1 MSEWSCT
8 NPNTALSAIIKN
20 AKKAALRD
28 NYNQVILSSNDGY
41 SFSREGYGQPVTP
54 VFPDEKIIG
63 RVKTSYRYGCLAAD
77 YVEAM

>member
-1 MSEWSCT
+1 MKIK
-8 NPNTALSAIIKN
+8 NTALSAIIKS

-28 NYNQVILSSNDGY
+28 NYSQVILSSDDGY
-41 SFSREGYGQPVTP
+41 SFSREGYGQPTTP

-63 RVKTSYRYGCLAAD
+63 RVKVSYKGRCLAAD